1 MTDLRAISAPDGT
14 VLLVGGG
21 QAMVDDGN
29 NAVLHWL
36 PVMILIMVGSTLILL
51 FLAFG
56 SVVLPIKAVLMA
68 ALSLATT
75 FGVLTFVFQ
84 DGHGVELLGV
94 SQTPLE
100 ATFVV
105 LILAVVFGLST
116 DYEVFLMSRMVE
128 AKNAGATTEEAV
140 KFGTERTGRIVTAAA
155 LLLIVV
161 TGAFAMSGLSVM
173 KFLGVGMIVALIVDA
188 TIIRMLL
195 VPSLVKLMGEA
206 NWWAPVWMKK
216 VHAKVGIGH

>member
-1 MTDLRAISAPDGT
+1 
-14 VLLVGGG
+14 
-21 QAMVDDGN
+21 
-29 NAVLHWL
+29 
-36 PVMILIMVGSTLILL
+36 
-51 FLAFG
+51 
-56 SVVLPIKAVLMA
+56 
-68 ALSLATT
+68 
-75 FGVLTFVFQ
+75 
-84 DGHGVELLGV
+84 
-94 SQTPLE
+94 
-100 ATFVV
+100 
-105 LILAVVFGLST
+105 
-116 DYEVFLMSRMVE
+116 
-128 AKNAGATTEEAV
+128 EEAV

-206 NWWAPVWMKK
+206 NWWAPAWMKK